1 MHLSKIDQKL
11 LLAAVSDKRSA
22 KELSEA
28 VGRLYSPEEAL
39 LRLKELLDASNPLS
53 EAEERR
59 LLILDA
65 RRVMGVLNEFV
76 ESGDIAAIGEYRR
89 FLELVAGRLDK
100 AMINIDMVST
110 KLTSA
115 YAMVMVKALEES
127 FKALPAAFLQQG
139 IDLPLEQLNGIF
151 QEVMPATVLAIESSV
166 DE

>member
-1 MHLSKIDQKL
+1 LSKIDQKL

-76 ESGDIAAIGEYRR
+76 EAGDITAIGEYRR

-100 AMINIDMVST
+100 ASINIDMVST

-115 YAMVMVKALEES
+115 YAMVMVGALEKTFEM
-127 FKALPAAFLQQG
+127 LPAAFVQRG
-139 IDLPLEQLNGIF
+139 IEMSLEDLNGVF
-151 QEVMPATVLAIESSV
+151 AEVMPATVLAIESSV
-166 DE
+166 EE

>member
-76 ESGDIAAIGEYRR
+76 EAGDITAIGEYRR

-100 AMINIDMVST
+100 ASINIDMVST

-115 YAMVMVKALEES
+115 YAMVTVGALEKTFEM
-127 FKALPAAFLQQG
+127 LPAAFVQRG
-139 IDLPLEQLNGIF
+139 IEMSLEDLNGVF
-151 QEVMPATVLAIESSV
+151 AEVMPATVLAIESSV
-166 DE
+166 EE